1 MNKLPL
7 GTVGILVFEST
18 GMLPFAE
25 VEFCRKMI
33 MTGDRQH
40 LTLYAFCPS
49 WIHTAEI
56 EGRIP
61 GFTYEHGKW
70 TKKLFPLPDIIYDR
84 CFSQNR
90 KQQLRKQRALS
101 RLSRIHPFRLLTRA
115 LAGKW
120 AVYQALIQSEAVAPY
135 LPETCKYTGIAQ
147 LENWLEDHDREAFM
161 KPQNGTHGKNTMYIK
176 QSTPEGELIILGRSS
191 NNKVFRRKFSSRKS
205 GLQWIHKFVQG
216 RPFLIQPYLTL
227 NNSHGEPFDVRV
239 LVQKNARGKWSLT
252 GMAVRSG
259 HQNSLT
265 SNLHGGGNAY
275 KALPYLVQEF
285 GHTEGKRAAELIR
298 ELSCVIPEFLESRF
312 GRLAEL
318 GIDFG
323 VDKQGSVWV
332 LEVNSKPGRSSFS
345 RIGEP
350 ECARKS
356 FDNPIQYAR
365 YLLLGKPFE
374 NI

>member
-1 MNKLPL
+1 MNKSPI
-7 GTVGILVFEST
+7 GSVGILVFESS

-25 VEFCRKMI
+25 AEFCRKMI
-33 MTGDRQH
+33 MVGNRQQ

-49 WIHTAEI
+49 WIHTAER

-61 GFTYEHGKW
+61 GFTYEQGRW
-70 TKKLFPLPDIIYDR
+70 IRSLFPLPDIIYDR
-84 CFSQNR
+84 CFSQDR

-101 RLSRIHPFRLLTRA
+101 RLSRLHPFRMLTRA

-120 AVYQALIQSEAVAPY
+120 AVYQALVQSEAVAPY
-135 LPETCKYTGIAQ
+135 LPETCKYTGTAQ
-147 LENWLEDHDREAFM
+147 LEEWLQTHRGEAFM
-161 KPQNGTHGKNTMYIK
+161 KPQSGTHGKNTMYIK
-176 QSTPEGELIILGRSS
+176 QLTPGGELTILGRSGQ
-191 NNKVFRRKFSSRKS
+191 NHVFRRKFSSRKA
-205 GLQWIHKFVQG
+205 GLHWIHKLTRD
-216 RPFLIQPYLTL
+216 RPFLIQPYLKL
-227 NNSHGEPFDVRV
+227 NNSLGEPFDVRV
-239 LVQKNARGKWSLT
+239 LVQKNERGRWSLT
-252 GMAVRSG
+252 GMAVRAG

-265 SNLHGGGNAY
+265 SNLHGGGSAH

-285 GHTEGKRAAELIR
+285 GHTAGKQAAELIR
-298 ELSCVIPEFLESRF
+298 KLSLVIPEFLESRF

-332 LEVNSKPGRSSFS
+332 LEVNSKPGRTSFL

-350 ECARKS
+350 DSSRKS
-356 FDNPIQYAR
+356 YENPMQYAR